1 MGTHNHREPKRP
13 PEQATRPD
21 QGDCPTAK
29 ENILTDLEAEQD
41 THELIAAA
49 KEIIREI
56 KELERLNWES
66 YLVWNEAIVEEY
78 FTGKWSGLPVYLDLE
93 PSILDRIGQSI
104 DLGDETPQDNFVNT
118 VASTLQLDPSRRHLT
133 TFYQHIDAMNNWKKH
148 GHTGHPP
155 FIGILGFFSWVAET
169 MKANDLYKATNYMD
183 RLCDLLDVDVQ
194 ESKARDRIKRNF
206 RKQTP
211 CLWNELNTW
220 LEDHEESL
228 GLPTAYPFDS
238 RVYVGIPI
246 SQALVREHDRQSLK
260 ELFYEYRLEPSQR
273 LPIEDMVD
281 LLKEATNDPH
291 INFSSSLRRLWK
303 GNERRIA
310 TIACLELES
319 WKGDTSKIQNG
330 STTQSAPLT
339 LVGIFKPQPIPRLV
353 LGLHVKTT
361 YRSPFGK
368 YYEVDKSDI
377 YVLGPSQ
384 QQPWSSLSP
393 SPSIADALNT
403 NLKLYN
409 EDGYLLQHKPRRIV
423 PLKLDETSRV
433 CIESSRTELNAMYIL
448 LVHNTIVD
456 TVRSYLNK
464 ITHGNFR
471 VWEDG
476 LQGLPEDW
484 ILITNVSVIDV
495 IDPENDDLAILTPRG
510 KSSLTLAGGY
520 ALPGRNTYD
529 VKKPPMIRVAA
540 PYEDSVQLSITR
552 TRPLKSSEFSD
563 LEPDFNTNSTIL
575 DISEFNL
582 VEGDYRIQL
591 LNTKGKLLSNAQF
604 RLRSSSYS
612 RKISDDQLGLHY
624 DLLNDDLAAL
634 SASEI
639 YDLSQTCIRGA
650 AIPSESRRPI
660 PDKASGDEGE
670 MLTNMGNPSEDHGDP
685 SSSTSS
691 STDSP
696 TCLLTG
702 AHYWLL
708 EDQTPQQRSALGT
721 CKYCEYEKLFS
732 YKKRRPA
739 PTRKPTR
746 GSNELSTT
754 HYHQINGDKSLGLT
768 IDDLLDALTFAKKG
782 SWSEFYSLAIQINDA
797 PWFPI
802 ESARMFSALGHI
814 DLTLE
819 PSTLRPESWAISPP
833 TLVFIPNDDKAILCG
848 ERWPELIQRIRD
860 DAEAIDG
867 NLETI
872 RNKVGPETICIQNLD
887 IMELK
892 SVIEST
898 GEHLD
903 IQLGLTESAGNKL
916 ARLLP
921 SLNDIAKVLPATSL
935 SGHRIE
941 RFDLKS
947 AKWNQSNDETIPGAY
962 RITTNP
968 WSFAWRSKSD
978 NKLRAGDSRLVKYL
992 AATEMNRTLLY
1003 YDRTRKRLVVPIGAA
1018 LPGLFERAVVLCSG
1032 IPPSTHM
1039 NKLCY
1044 ESIPEDVAEAI
1055 IRRLNTTISFVSNE
1069 ENEKQ

>member
-13 PEQATRPD
+13 PNRQPALT
-21 QGDCPTAK
+21 K
-29 ENILTDLEAEQD
+29 ETVIQPRRTSSQPLRLNKD

-49 KEIIREI
+49 EEIIREI
-56 KELERLNWES
+56 KELERLNWER

-118 VASTLQLDPSRRHLT
+118 VASTLQLDPSRRHLA
-133 TFYQHIDAMNNWKKH
+133 TFYQHIDAMNNWKKN
-148 GHTGHPP
+148 GHTRHPP

-220 LEDHEESL
+220 LEDHEGSL

-339 LVGIFKPQPIPRLV
+339 LVGIFKPQPIPKLV
-353 LGLHVKTT
+353 LGLQVKTT
-361 YRSPFGK
+361 YGSPFGK
-368 YYEVDKSDI
+368 YYGVDKSNI
-377 YVLGPSQ
+377 YILGPSQ

-393 SPSIADALNT
+393 SPSIADTLNT
-403 NLKLYN
+403 ILKLYN

-423 PLKLDETSRV
+423 PLKLDETSRI
-433 CIESSRTELNAMYIL
+433 CIESPRTELNAMHIL
-448 LVHNTIVD
+448 LVHNTIID
-456 TVRSYLNK
+456 TVRSYLNQ
-464 ITHGNFR
+464 ITLGNFR

-484 ILITNVSVIDV
+484 ILITDVLVIDV
-495 IDPENDDLAILTPRG
+495 INSDNDDLAILTPRG
-510 KSSLTLAGGY
+510 KSSLTIAGGY
-520 ALPGRNTYD
+520 ALPGRNIYD
-529 VKKPPMIRVAA
+529 ATKPPMIRVAA
-540 PYEDSVQLSITR
+540 PYEDSVQLSIVR
-552 TRPLKSSEFSD
+552 TQPLELSEFSD
-563 LEPDFNTNSTIL
+563 LELDLSTNNTLL
-575 DISEFNL
+575 DISEFDL

-591 LNTKGKLLSNAQF
+591 FNKKGKLLSYAQL
-604 RLRSSSYS
+604 RLRSSSHP
-612 RKISDDQLGLHY
+612 RKLSDDQLGLHY
-624 DLLNDDLAAL
+624 DLLNDELAAL
-634 SASEI
+634 SAREI

-650 AIPSESRRPI
+650 TIPSESRRTI
-660 PDKASGDEGE
+660 PDKASGNEGE
-670 MLTNMGNPSEDHGDP
+670 MLTNMGNPSEDHDDP
-685 SSSTSS
+685 PSSTSS

-696 TCLLTG
+696 NCLLTG
-702 AHYWLL
+702 AHHWLL
-708 EDQTPQQRSALGT
+708 EEQSPKQRSARGT
-721 CKYCEYEKLFS
+721 CKYCEYEKLFINTR
-732 YKKRRPA
+732 KRRPDLYKKS
-739 PTRKPTR
+739 TQD
-746 GSNELSTT
+746 SNELSTT
-754 HYHQINGDKSLGLT
+754 IIPDKTVAKPSFI
-768 IDDLLDALTFAKKG
+768 IDDLLDALTFAEKG
-782 SWSEFYSLAIQINDA
+782 SWSEFYSLATQINDA

-802 ESARMFSALGHI
+802 ESARMLSALGHI
-814 DLTLE
+814 DLALD

-833 TLVFIPNDDKAILCG
+833 TLAFIPNDDKAILCG
-848 ERWPELIQRIRD
+848 ARWPELIQRIRD
-860 DAEAIDG
+860 DIEAIDG
-867 NLETI
+867 NLETT
-872 RNKVGPETICIQNLD
+872 RNKLGPETICIQNLD

-892 SVIEST
+892 DVIEST
-898 GEHLD
+898 GEHLG

-916 ARLLP
+916 AHLLP

-941 RFDLKS
+941 IFDLKS
-947 AKWNQSNDETIPGAY
+947 AKWKSSNDETIPGAY

-992 AATEMNRTLLY
+992 AATEMKRTLLY
-1003 YDRTRKRLVVPIGAA
+1003 YDRTRRRLVAPIGAA
-1018 LPGLFERAVVLCSG
+1018 LPGLYERAVVLCSG

-1039 NKLCY
+1039 NTLCY
-1044 ESIPEDVAEAI
+1044 ESIPYDVAEAI
-1055 IRRLNTTISFVSNE
+1055 IRRLNTTISFVSNK
-1069 ENEKQ
+1069 ENEKP